1 MGAEKGKQYTV
12 RISKHK
18 GIRLQ
23 KPILFIG
30 ECFNITPNFL
40 EFIDTDFNVRVVD
53 IQCDDCVKE
62 IRRTQGN
69 RSRRKSEST

>member
-1 MGAEKGKQYTV
+1 MGVERGKKYTV
-12 RISKHK
+12 RISKQK

-30 ECFNITPNFL
+30 ECFNITRNFI

-53 IQCDDCVKE
+53 IKCDDCVKE
-62 IRRTQGN
+62 VRRP
-69 RSRRKSEST
+69 RKK